1 MLRALNGEYVLPAT
15 GGDLLRDGYDVLPT
29 GRNIHALDP
38 YRMPSAGAW
47 ERGRIA
53 ARKIIQQHY
62 GVGSVCPL
70 HTPPWMGGFI
80 FIHFC

>member
-1 MLRALNGEYVLPAT
+1 MGHCIPHPQLDGMVRALNGEYVLPAT

-47 ERGRIA
+47 ERGQIG
-53 ARKIIQQHY
+53 ARKIIEQHF
-62 GVGSVCPL
+62 GVTLWVN
-70 HTPPWMGGFI
+70 
-80 FIHFC
+80 